1 MPDNYRTP
9 EIVSLPLKVA
19 ILTTRTPH
27 HVHFM
32 RELNRQCS
40 DFVELGLVLIETKP
54 FPYKKFFFR
63 HIVRNWYN
71 PLQWLLLNPYLNIPY
86 KSNEQRD
93 FELREFF
100 CESGLHYDSD
110 DGIPKV
116 EVRNVNAKYARQ
128 QLIEYG
134 PDLIL
139 VYGTGLVSP
148 EVFNI
153 ASITAINCHGGWL
166 PDYRGSDTNLWAVI
180 RSDFDKL
187 GLAWHKVDAT
197 FDTGP
202 IFMMERVAPRA
213 DLDYVSLRYYTTLL
227 ATDMCVRLLKKIAK
241 GNVETQV
248 QSENSKD
255 RNLFRFMPYVLKWI
269 ADYKLKRHFG
279 GRFMIWS

>member
-1 MPDNYRTP
+1 
-9 EIVSLPLKVA
+9 
-19 ILTTRTPH
+19 
-27 HVHFM
+27 M

-180 RSDFDKL
+180 RSDFDKF
-187 GLAWHKVDAT
+187 GS
-197 FDTGP
+197 
-202 IFMMERVAPRA
+202 RV
-213 DLDYVSLRYYTTLL
+213 SS
-227 ATDMCVRLLKKIAK
+227 
-241 GNVETQV
+241 G
-248 QSENSKD
+248 
-255 RNLFRFMPYVLKWI
+255 
-269 ADYKLKRHFG
+269 
-279 GRFMIWS
+279 